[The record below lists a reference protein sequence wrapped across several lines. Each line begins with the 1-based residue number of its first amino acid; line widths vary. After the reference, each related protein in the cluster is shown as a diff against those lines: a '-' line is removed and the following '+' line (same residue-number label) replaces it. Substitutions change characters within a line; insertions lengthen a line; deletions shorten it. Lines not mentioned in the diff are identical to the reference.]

1 MFSVGQKQLLC
12 LARAILRKAKIVVLD
27 EATANVDFETDAFIQ
42 KKIKE
47 KFSDCTIFTVAH
59 RLSTIID
66 YDKILVLDQGNIAD
80 GGPTHPFLLL
90 VNDPSDETITREGIF
105 SSLVQ
110 DTGPAS
116 ARSLFEKARN
126 SYLATLRPTTT

>member
-1 MFSVGQKQLLC
+1 MFSVGEKQLLC

-47 KFSDCTIFTVAH
+47 KFHNCTIFTIAH

-66 YDKILVLDQGNIAD
+66 YDRILVMDAGKVVEYDHPYKLLTKSLGDEAITSD
-80 GGPTHPFLLL
+80 G
-90 VNDPSDETITREGIF
+90 VF
-105 SSLVQ
+105 S
-110 DTGPAS
+110 
-116 ARSLFEKARN
+116 
-126 SYLATLRPTTT
+126 